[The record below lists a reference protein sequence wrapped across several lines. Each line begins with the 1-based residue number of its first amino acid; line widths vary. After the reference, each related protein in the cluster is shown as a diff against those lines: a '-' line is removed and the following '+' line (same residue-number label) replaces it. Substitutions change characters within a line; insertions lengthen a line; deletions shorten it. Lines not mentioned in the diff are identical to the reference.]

1 MHTQDSPVTLMNDS
15 PFLFLV
21 SLNLANALKD
31 NHSLKRLG
39 LENCGMTDVGL
50 EYLANSL
57 LANRSLNQ
65 LYLYN
70 IGSGDEN
77 HITGKSVLFLT
88 KCLKNNSTL
97 EELSLPA
104 DFKSSTD
111 SI

>member
-15 PFLFLV
+15 PLLFLV
-21 SLNLANALKD
+21 SLNLAKD
-31 NHSLKRLG
+31 NHSLKSLG
-39 LENCGMTDVGL
+39 LENCSMTDVGL
-50 EYLANSL
+50 EHLANSL